1 MGGLAQ
7 AHAALRHSFLSDR
20 RDPDLTAPP
29 PKKTCAI
36 EAGNHI
42 YDQTAPEQVAAAAA
56 GGPANANP
64 ADWTLPTPIYGG
76 YGGQLV
82 FFETMTPMVRTA
94 YCIHR
99 KR

>member
-1 MGGLAQ
+1 MQ
-7 AHAALRHSFLSDR
+7 HFVIPSSPTAATPAL
-20 RDPDLTAPP
+20 PP
-29 PKKTCAI
+29 LPLEPHFFS

-56 GGPANANP
+56 GGPAFADP
-64 ADWTLPTPIYGG
+64 ADWALPTPIYGG

-94 YCIHR
+94 CCIHR